1 VVLAI
6 IWSWLAILLL
16 THYGA
21 RSPYSY
27 LFAFHDEHTATTEGV
42 VVHRDA
48 ESGYSVFLFF
58 YEPRAIQYDIA
69 HNMVYPLPLFVSG
82 NFAAF
87 TRSYILAHY
96 VTNLL
101 ILFMLSY
108 AAVRLAEQLG
118 VSRKAILISGLIVA
132 SLPMYVHYI
141 GQPLQYVVGPA
152 VSFLILLA
160 VIALSRQ
167 GVRDPITFGLLTAVV
182 TLNYDWY
189 VYAAALVL
197 YFMEVQRFERSRDF
211 ALYVIVSFAPRMLWL
226 AFVQLIS
233 HGQFSPHLKDA
244 FLDNIIGGWVKV
256 LESPLQNT
264 LFPFLAGH
272 IGLTVAGRMILAM
285 VYWPVVLLVIGALC
299 VLKPRVSD
307 FKPAWLLVF
316 LVVFFI
322 LEQLGT
328 AVFDWENGPRR
339 ALPVVFAVAFALFYA
354 ARELIDRRLWRIAFW
369 AVLIV
374 SMYIPMADRITRE
387 PGVPYLSAAIATQ
400 AEVKSVLNMQRRM
413 LTKEM
418 LPSLMDNKVPPRFG
432 MLARPTIERRM
443 LLPFLFAQ
451 LFLGFFF
458 VMLFWQLARAGL
470 APSRIH
476 LVVGGVLLL
485 GLTRLFF

>member
-1 VVLAI
+1 VVLAV
-6 IWSWLAILLL
+6 IWSWLAVLLL

-27 LFAFHDEHTATTEGV
+27 LFAFHDEPAATTEGV
-42 VVHRDA
+42 VVHKDA
-48 ESGYSVFLFF
+48 ESSYSVFLFF

-69 HNMVYPLPLFVSG
+69 HNLVYPLPLFVSG

-96 VTNLL
+96 LTNLL
-101 ILFMLSY
+101 ALFMLSY
-108 AAVRLAEQLG
+108 AAVRLGEQLG
-118 VSRKAILISGLIVA
+118 VRRKAILISSLIVA
-132 SLPMYVHYI
+132 SLPMYMHYI

-152 VSFLILLA
+152 ISFLVLLA

-167 GVRDPITFGLLTAVV
+167 GVRDPIAFGLLTAVV

-189 VYAAALVL
+189 VYAAALVF
-197 YFMEVQRFERSRDF
+197 YFMEVQRFERRRDF
-211 ALYVIVSFAPRMLWL
+211 ALYVIVSFAPRMVWL
-226 AFVQLIS
+226 AYVQLIS

-244 FLDNIIGGWVKV
+244 FLDTIIGGWLKV
-256 LESPLQNT
+256 FESPLHNT

-272 IGLTVAGRMILAM
+272 IGLTVGGRMILAM
-285 VYWPVVLLVIGALC
+285 VYWPVLLLVIVALC

-307 FKPAWLLVF
+307 FKPVW
-316 LVVFFI
+316 LVVFLIAFFT

-339 ALPVVFAVAFALFYA
+339 SLPVVFAVAFALFYA
-354 ARELIDRRLWRIAFW
+354 ARELIDRRPWRIAFW
-369 AVLIV
+369 AVMIV

-387 PGVPYLSAAIATQ
+387 PSLPHLSEGMATRG
-400 AEVKSVLNMQRRM
+400 EVRSVLNMQRRL

-418 LPSLMDNKVPPRFG
+418 LPFLMENGGRPQFG
-432 MLARPTIERRM
+432 TLARPTIEKRM

-476 LVVGGVLLL
+476 LVVGGLLLL